1 MRKEI
6 KHTIC
11 YRDAG
16 EDKSIVLTIDF
27 ISNRVMKDY
36 SKLTTIA
43 EQAKNAN
50 DRMSDLNTLITQV
63 ELKQEKDFEI
73 KRDEYI
79 EELDDCIKVIM
90 EFENNGYFEK
100 RFDLL
105 KRILI
110 DNKQGGNELL
120 LSPEFWD
127 ENVDPTEL
135 INFLSVAVYK
145 DVDIKKKV

>member
-6 KHTIC
+6 KHTIN

-16 EDKSIVLTIDF
+16 EDKSIELIIDF

-36 SKLTTIA
+36 AKLTVIA

-73 KRDEYI
+73 KKDEYI

-120 LSPEFWD
+120 LSSKFWD